1 MCRLRIKCVNLQ
13 RFLDNN
19 STIIPMSNDIRIK
32 KGLDIK
38 LVGEASLTK
47 NDAIKSNF
55 YSIKPE
61 DFHGLTPKLLVKA
74 GAKVKAGEPIFYD
87 KSNDSIQFVSPVSG
101 EVAEIIR
108 GEKRRILEV
117 KIQADKTQTYFD
129 HNKLEVKSAKNEAIK
144 AKLLE
149 SGCWP
154 FVMQRPYDVI
164 ANPEK
169 TPKGIFVSAYA
180 SAPLAA
186 NYDFVLTGKQAELQA
201 AVTAL
206 SKLTDGDV
214 NVSVS
219 KDSHSPFTNLEDVVI
234 HKVSGPHPS
243 GNVGTLI
250 NKIDPVNKG
259 EVVWT
264 VTPQDLVI
272 IGEVL
277 LTGKFN
283 AERIVALAGS
293 GIQEPRYL
301 VTKIG
306 SEIATMVY
314 DRGIEKDANVRI
326 ISGTVL
332 SGKEIKPD
340 GFLGYYSNVVTVIPE
355 GDDYEFFGWN
365 KPVFDKVSTS
375 RALTFSWL
383 TPKKKFD
390 LNTNTNGEHRAFVL
404 TGTYEQVFPLDI
416 FPMQILKACMYQDL
430 DEMEALGM
438 YEVAPEDFALT
449 EFVCVSKQPHQKIIR
464 EGLDLML
471 KEIG

>member
-1 MCRLRIKCVNLQ
+1 
-13 RFLDNN
+13 
-19 STIIPMSNDIRIK
+19 MSNDIRIK

-74 GAKVKAGEPIFYD
+74 GVKVKAGEPIFHD

-101 EVAEIIR
+101 EVTEIIR

-129 HNKLEVKSAKNEAIK
+129 HGKLEVKSAKKEAIK
-144 AKLLE
+144 AKLLA

-164 ANPEK
+164 ANPEQ

-206 SKLTDGDV
+206 SKLTDGNV

-219 KDSHSPFTNLEDVVI
+219 KDSHSPFTNLEDVVTHI
-234 HKVSGPHPS
+234 VSGPHPS

-365 KPVFDKVSTS
+365 KPVFEKVSTS

-383 TPKKKFD
+383 TPNKKFD

-404 TGTYEQVFPLDI
+404 TGTYEEVFPLDI